1 MKELNISWNGFGDEG
16 AKMVGEALKFNS
28 SLESL
33 DLSNNRI
40 GAKGV
45 FALAD
50 GLGNNNTL
58 KTLKVS

>member
-1 MKELNISWNGFGDEG
+1 M
-16 AKMVGEALKFNS
+16 GEALKFNS

-40 GAKGV
+40 GVEGV

-50 GLGNNNTL
+50 GLGTNNTL
-58 KTLKVS
+58 TTLKVS